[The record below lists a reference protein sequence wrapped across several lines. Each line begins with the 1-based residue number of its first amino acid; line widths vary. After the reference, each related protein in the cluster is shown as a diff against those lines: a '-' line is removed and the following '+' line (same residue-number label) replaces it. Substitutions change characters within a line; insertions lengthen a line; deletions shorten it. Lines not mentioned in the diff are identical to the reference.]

1 MENKKNCPKCLS
13 DNIKIDDYLGI
24 KSIICKSCGFDEA
37 KQYEVYPEQKTSQKE
52 KARYTPYKTGGHSR
66 SKK

>member
-1 MENKKNCPKCLS
+1 MKNKKNCPQCRS
-13 DNIKIDDYLGI
+13 YDIKIVDYLGV

-37 KQYEVYPEQKTSQKE
+37 SQYEVYPEQKTSQKE
-52 KARYTPYKTGGHSR
+52 KARYSPYKIGGHSR